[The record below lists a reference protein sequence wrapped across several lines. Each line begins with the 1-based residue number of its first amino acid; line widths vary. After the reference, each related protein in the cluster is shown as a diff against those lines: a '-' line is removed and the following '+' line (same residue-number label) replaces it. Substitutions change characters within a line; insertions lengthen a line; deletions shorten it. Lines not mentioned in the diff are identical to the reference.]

1 MHLQDAHLAGLAHD
15 RDPHLGGKLLVD
27 ALELNRVRA
36 IGTLQRAT
44 MRQLGEQAD
53 WRACAKRRGR
63 VLVPDHA
70 LGRLI
75 VHGERLAMSVS
86 LKLLAHPFMYP
97 LSARPWSRSITSAL
111 ITSFGAEYSWAK
123 ASTISST
130 VRLPSQ
136 SLSTAT
142 AVWSGVRTRSGA
154 SKIQRPRPA
163 SWRSLR

>member
-1 MHLQDAHLAGLAHD
+1 MG
-15 RDPHLGGKLLVD
+15 
-27 ALELNRVRA
+27 
-36 IGTLQRAT
+36 
-44 MRQLGEQAD
+44 QLGEQPHR
-53 WRACAKRRGR
+53 RAGAKRRG
-63 VLVPDHA
+63 LLLAANHA

-75 VHGERLAMSVS
+75 VDGERLAMAVS
-86 LKLLAHPFMYP
+86 LKLLAHPFTYP
-97 LSARPWSRSITSAL
+97 LSARPWSRSITSAR
-111 ITSFGAEYSWAK
+111 IVSFAAEYSLAK

-130 VRLPSQ
+130 VLMPSQ